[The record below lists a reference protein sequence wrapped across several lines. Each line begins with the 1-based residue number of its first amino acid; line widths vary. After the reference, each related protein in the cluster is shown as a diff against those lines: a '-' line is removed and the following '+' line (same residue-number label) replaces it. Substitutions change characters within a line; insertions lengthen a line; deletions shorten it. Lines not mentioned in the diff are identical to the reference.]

1 MTNTKP
7 IPEHLPVQMT
17 FKLWTG
23 EVIEIPNRP
32 PFDPRFFWERVTA
45 RMCDLLLETQCGPVR
60 AHMAGLYEFAH
71 TPKYRSGLFGILIFS
86 DHLKRIG
93 VPDTELER
101 FRLVNLLSVLRLGI
115 EAKATYSHGAPMLG
129 SLISGVDALVFAQ
142 GDQRAEREP
151 AGCGF
156 HLFSSVCEGED

>member
-7 IPEHLPVQMT
+7 MPEHLPVQMT
-17 FKLWTG
+17 FNLWTG

-32 PFDPRFFWERVTA
+32 PFDPRFFWERITD

-60 AHMAGLYEFAH
+60 AHMAGLYEFAP
-71 TPKYRSGLFGILIFS
+71 TPKYRSGLFGLLIFS

-93 VPDTELER
+93 VPDTEIER
-101 FRLVNLLSVLRLGI
+101 FRLGNLLALLGSI
-115 EAKATYSHGAPMLG
+115 GTTATYAHGNPLMG
-129 SLISGVDALVFAQ
+129 NLISGADTLLFAQ

-151 AGCGF
+151 VGCGF
-156 HLFSSVCEGED
+156 HLFSPVCEGED